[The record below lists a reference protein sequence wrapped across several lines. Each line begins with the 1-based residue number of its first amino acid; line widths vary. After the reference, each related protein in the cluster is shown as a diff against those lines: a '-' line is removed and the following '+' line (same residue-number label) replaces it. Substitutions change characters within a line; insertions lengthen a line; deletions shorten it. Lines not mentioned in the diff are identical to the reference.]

1 MKIIICRIGKG
12 KCKWSDQAVQ
22 EWSKR
27 IRNPLHIEE
36 IRYKPAPEQ
45 SGQIFEK
52 GIEARRKKETTQIQ
66 SILRE
71 NDALIVVDERGEQPT
86 TEEFTNWIQGYL
98 NEGTS
103 RVIFAIGGPFG
114 HHSSLRKQADKV
126 LSLSSMVVNHE
137 LARVILY
144 EQLYRSYSLMTGGK
158 YHH

>member
-27 IRNPLHIEE
+27 IRNPLQIEE
-36 IRYKPAPEQ
+36 VRYKPAPEQ
-45 SGQIFEK
+45 SGKNAEQ
-52 GIEARRKKETTQIQ
+52 GIESRRQKETIQIQ

-71 NDALIVVDERGEQPT
+71 SDILIALDERGAQPT
-86 TEEFTNWIQGYL
+86 TEEFTNWIQEYL
-98 NEGTS
+98 DEGVS
-103 RVIFAIGGPFG
+103 RVVFAIGGPFG
-114 HHSSLRKQADKV
+114 HHALLRKQADRV